1 MLYRPRDPVPRSLRW
16 LLGVP
21 ARACLLRRGVGTGGG
36 SVGGAKFPSRD
47 FEQAGRSSGAR
58 PGGLS
63 VHARSGRVDAPNL

>member
-21 ARACLLRRGVGTGGG
+21 AGVPPAAGVGTGGG
-36 SVGGAKFPSRD
+36 WVGGAKFPSRD